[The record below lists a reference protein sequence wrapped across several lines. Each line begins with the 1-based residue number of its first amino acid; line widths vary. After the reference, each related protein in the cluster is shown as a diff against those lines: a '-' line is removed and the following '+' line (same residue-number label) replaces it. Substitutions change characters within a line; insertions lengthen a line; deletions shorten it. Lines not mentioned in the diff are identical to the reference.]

1 MNQSFKGKF
10 VNGKVHLIL
19 HKKINLISTAPS
31 LAWLKRVPSDLIF
44 IFTFVCVCVC
54 VFFLFKPIIGRKLK
68 KKKKKKKPHYHCS
81 SSKTKRKKEPT
92 LIFSQKTG
100 LSNSDKVS
108 TFQFFP

>member
-54 VFFLFKPIIGRKLK
+54 VFPFQTYYRKEIK

-92 LIFSQKTG
+92 LIFSQKTE
-100 LSNSDKVS
+100 LANSDKVS
-108 TFQFFP
+108 IFQFLP

>member
-54 VFFLFKPIIGRKLK
+54 VFPFQTYYRKEIK
-68 KKKKKKKPHYHCS
+68 KKKKK
-81 SSKTKRKKEPT
+81 EAT
-92 LIFSQKTG
+92 LS
-100 LSNSDKVS
+100 L
-108 TFQFFP
+108 